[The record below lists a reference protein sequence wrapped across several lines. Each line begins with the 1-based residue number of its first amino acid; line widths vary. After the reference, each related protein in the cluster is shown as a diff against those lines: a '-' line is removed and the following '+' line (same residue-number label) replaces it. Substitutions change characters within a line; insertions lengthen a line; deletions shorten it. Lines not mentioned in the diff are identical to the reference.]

1 MITRVMIV
9 TPRSDR
15 EFRQLMERAVAGEPT
30 VSVIE
35 DRRVGQRRKR
45 VTMRTGT
52 DRRKGDRRGRQRP
65 ETGTIVVFRETAGAL
80 PVSVSATSKS

>member
-1 MITRVMIV
+1 MIARVMIV
-9 TPRSDR
+9 TPRYDR

-35 DRRVGQRRKR
+35 DRRIGQRRKR
-45 VTMRTGT
+45 VTMRAGS

-65 ETGTIVVFRETAGAL
+65 DTGTIVVFREATGAL